1 MTSYDQIRSLPK
13 VSLHDHLDG
22 GLRPET
28 IIDLAPSGHE
38 LPADSAE
45 SLGRWFFESADS
57 GSLVRYLE
65 TFDQTIAV
73 MQTADNLRRV
83 AYEFVED
90 MVADGVVHAETRW
103 APEQHV
109 QQGLTLDEAILAV
122 ADGLDEGMA
131 QARAQGRQIVARQV
145 VTGMRQTQ
153 TSPEIASLAVK
164 YRDRGVAGFDIAGPE
179 DGFPPTLHSEAFSLL
194 RSKNVPYTIHAG
206 EAAGLSSIQQAVE
219 LGTLRIGHGVRI
231 VEDIT
236 RDEAGNWH
244 LGELASW
251 VRDRRIP
258 LELCP
263 SSNLQTGAAS
273 TNIAEHPIGLLHDL
287 RFRVTVNCDNRLMS
301 DTTLSREFA
310 KLCEVFDWTV
320 EDLAWLTINA
330 AKSVFA
336 PFDERVRL
344 IEQTILPAYRAAGA
358 RLDELTEPSDAPIR

>member
-1 MTSYDQIRSLPK
+1 MTSYDQIRALPK

-22 GLRPET
+22 GLRPST
-28 IIDLAPSGHE
+28 IIELAPEHHE
-38 LPADSAE
+38 LPADDAE
-45 SLGRWFFESADS
+45 SLARWFFESADS

-65 TFDQTIAV
+65 TFDHTIAV

-103 APEQHV
+103 APEQHL
-109 QQGLTLDEAILAV
+109 QQGLTLDETVLAV
-122 ADGLDEGMA
+122 ADGLEEGMA
-131 QARAQGRQIVARQV
+131 QARAQGSQIVARQLL
-145 VTGMRQTQ
+145 TGMRQTQ
-153 TSPEIASLAVK
+153 TSRDIAALAVK
-164 YRDRGVAGFDIAGPE
+164 HRDRGVVGFDIAGPE
-179 DGFPPTLHSEAFSLL
+179 DGFPPSLHGEAFSLL
-194 RSKNVPYTIHAG
+194 RSESLPYTIHAG

-219 LGTLRIGHGVRI
+219 LGALRLGHGVRI

-236 RDEAGNWH
+236 RDEVGNWQ
-244 LGELASW
+244 LGKLAGW
-251 VRDRRIP
+251 VRDQRIP

-273 TNIAEHPIGLLHDL
+273 TDLAEHPIGLLHDL

-310 KLCEVFDWTV
+310 KLCEVFDWTI

-344 IEQTILPAYRAAGA
+344 IEQTILPAHRLAGA
-358 RLDELTEPSDAPIR
+358 QLSELTGPIDATSR